1 MNGSL
6 DGSAETNGFGPDW
19 QVSAAIA
26 VPEPKLRRQLVE
38 SLRKLGMPLL
48 EENCDTDR
56 LDYLVASVERLR
68 PDILFLG
75 LPGLPSDSA
84 LAVARIANLSPA
96 PRVVAV
102 NESAE
107 AETILKVMR
116 AGAAEFVYPPL
127 ISPAFEDALRRVVA
141 DCGRDDPEERSTG
154 SVIGFVSAKGGCG
167 ATTLACHAA
176 SHLRRATKKEVLLAD
191 FDLASGI
198 ASIIMQTTARY
209 TLDDALNNLHRMDL
223 KLWKGLVAPSPS
235 GVDVLPAPLDLTSP
249 ATPIS
254 RKLPPLLRFWR
265 MHYELTILDLG
276 HGITQP
282 LLDVLDSIDTLV
294 LVTTNEVLALKQAQ
308 QMIRALATRN
318 FGANRLKL
326 VVNRMPKRT
335 QIQLP
340 ELEKVMGHAIY
351 ADIPNDYQRLNDA
364 YTEPRLVDADSDL
377 GVTIGEFASKLAG
390 IAATEHKKKPRG
402 LFGLG
407 GRK

>member
-1 MNGSL
+1 
-6 DGSAETNGFGPDW
+6 
-19 QVSAAIA
+19 
-26 VPEPKLRRQLVE
+26 
-38 SLRKLGMPLL
+38 
-48 EENCDTDR
+48 
-56 LDYLVASVERLR
+56 
-68 PDILFLG
+68 
-75 LPGLPSDSA
+75 
-84 LAVARIANLSPA
+84 
-96 PRVVAV
+96 
-102 NESAE
+102 
-107 AETILKVMR
+107 
-116 AGAAEFVYPPL
+116 
-127 ISPAFEDALRRVVA
+127 
-141 DCGRDDPEERSTG
+141 
-154 SVIGFVSAKGGCG
+154 
-167 ATTLACHAA
+167 
-176 SHLRRATKKEVLLAD
+176 
-191 FDLASGI
+191 
-198 ASIIMQTTARY
+198 
-209 TLDDALNNLHRMDL
+209 
-223 KLWKGLVAPSPS
+223 
-235 GVDVLPAPLDLTSP
+235 
-249 ATPIS
+249 
-254 RKLPPLLRFWR
+254 